1 MPDPLSAQVMIVED
15 DALLALDL
23 ASTVRGAGLQVVGP
37 FSSVDAA
44 VRAVAVHQP
53 DIAILDIDLQGQLS
67 FPVADALAA
76 ANVPFVWLSGSSAE
90 VLPSPYRSRPFASK
104 PIADVGILQLIAQ
117 VLKTP

>member
-1 MPDPLSAQVMIVED
+1 LDAADAGPSLLPSHDRRD

-23 ASTVRGAGLQVVGP
+23 ASTLRRAGLQVVGP
-37 FSSVDAA
+37 FLSVDAA
-44 VRAVAVHQP
+44 MRAVAVHQP
-53 DIAILDIDLQGQLS
+53 DIAIPDIDLQGQMS

-90 VLPSPYRSRPFASK
+90 VLPSRPFASK
-104 PIADVGILQLIAQ
+104 PIAAVGIFQLIAQ